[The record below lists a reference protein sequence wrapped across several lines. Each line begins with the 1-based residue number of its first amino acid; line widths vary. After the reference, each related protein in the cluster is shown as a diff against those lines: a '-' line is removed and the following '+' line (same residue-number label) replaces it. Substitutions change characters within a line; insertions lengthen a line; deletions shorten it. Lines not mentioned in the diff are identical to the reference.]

1 MQPTSQSNAQ
11 PQVDSSLQA
20 GTRPDLETRSHA
32 TAKPATP
39 PVIALAGSPN
49 AGKSVLFNSLTKLN
63 QKVANYAGVTVEK
76 KSGLSPVWNNRQFIF
91 TDLPGTYS
99 LEPVSLDEQIAVDL
113 LLGRG
118 IAKASDRPNLVI
130 AVLDASNLERTLGL
144 ALELKATGLPMIV
157 VLNMMDMAKR
167 RGIKI
172 NTNIIS
178 RELGCPVIPMVAIK
192 GDGVSALMARV
203 DQMLPRDKPPASPPA
218 SEWSRAT
225 TEDVVA
231 RFARIDSILAAAI
244 ETAGSSDRVSWKI
257 DRVVLHPV
265 LGSVILLAVLLTLF
279 QTVFTW
285 ASPLA
290 DQIEA
295 LVVFSQNVTKS
306 TLPSSMLRDLL
317 TEGVLGGVGS
327 VLVFL
332 PQIMMLFLFI
342 NILEGSGYMARAAF
356 MLDRMMF
363 SVGLQGRSFVP
374 LLSSFACAIPG
385 IMATRTIRDDR
396 DRLTTIMVAPLITCS
411 ARLPVYTLLI
421 SAFVPPVAGAFGISL
436 QAWVMLA
443 LFVVGVLSVF
453 AAASVTCLLSRG
465 RGQSPFML
473 ELPAYRWPHWRYVA
487 TSLWQRV
494 LAFLRRAG
502 TIILGLSVV
511 LWVLSTYPRPPEGAT
526 DPAIN
531 YSAAARIG
539 HFLEPLVRP
548 VGFDW
553 RIATGLVPGF
563 AAREVMVS
571 SLATVFAV
579 EQSGDDDQTTKSL
592 SGKLQT
598 TWAPASGFS
607 LLAWYVF
614 APQCLATIATVRRET
629 GGWKWALVMLVYMFT
644 LAWIAAFVT
653 FRIFS

>member
-1 MQPTSQSNAQ
+1 MTTSHPENSKSHTAPPT
-11 PQVDSSLQA
+11 
-20 GTRPDLETRSHA
+20 
-32 TAKPATP
+32 
-39 PVIALAGSPN
+39 IALAGSPN
-49 AGKSVLFNSLTKLN
+49 AGKSVLFNALTKLN

-76 KSGLSPVWNNRQFIF
+76 KSGLSPIWNNRQFTF

-99 LEPVSLDEQIAVDL
+99 LEPVSLDEQVAVDL

-118 IAKASDRPNLVI
+118 SNLASERPNLIV

-144 ALELKATGLPMIV
+144 ALELKNTGLPMIV
-157 VLNMMDMAKR
+157 VLNMMDMAQR

-172 NTNIIS
+172 NASILS
-178 RELGCPVIPMVAIK
+178 RELGCPVIPMVATK
-192 GDGVSALMARV
+192 GDGITALMARI
-203 DQMLPRDKPPASPPA
+203 DQMLPRDKPLPKFPPA
-218 SEWSRAT
+218 EMLKTSSQ
-225 TEDVVA
+225 DIVA
-231 RFARIDSILAAAI
+231 RFTRVDRILAEALEA
-244 ETAGSSDRVSWKI
+244 AGSADRRSWKI
-257 DRVVLHPV
+257 DRVVLHPIF
-265 LGSVILLAVLLTLF
+265 GSVLLLAVLLALF

-290 DQIEA
+290 DSIES
-295 LVVFSQNVTKS
+295 FMMFIQTVTKNY
-306 TLPSSMLRDLL
+306 LPAGALRDLL
-317 TEGVLGGVGS
+317 TEGVIGGVGS

-332 PQIMMLFLFI
+332 PQIMLLFLFI

-363 SVGLQGRSFVP
+363 AVGLQGRSFVP

-396 DRLTTIMVAPLITCS
+396 DRLTTIMVAPLIPCS

-421 SAFVPPVAGAFGISL
+421 SAFVPPVFGLFGISL

-443 LFVVGVLSVF
+443 LFIVGVASTF
-453 AAASVTCLLSRG
+453 AAAYITRVLSRG

-473 ELPAYRWPHWRYVA
+473 ELPAYRWPHWRYVGK
-487 TSLWQRV
+487 SLWMRV
-494 LAFLRRAG
+494 MAFMKRAG
-502 TIILGLSVV
+502 TIILGLSVA
-511 LWVLSTYPRPPEGAT
+511 LWILSTYPQPPEGAT
-526 DPAIN
+526 EPAIN
-531 YSAAARIG
+531 YSAAAKIG
-539 HFLEPLVRP
+539 HFLEPLVQP

-579 EQSGDDDQTTKSL
+579 EQSDDEDQVSKSL
-592 SGKLQT
+592 ASKLST
-598 TWAPASGFS
+598 TWAPATGYA

-629 GGWKWALVMLVYMFT
+629 GSWKWALFMLAYMFS
-644 LAWIAAFVT
+644 LAWVAAFVT
-653 FRIFS
+653 FRFFS